1 MVQKMNSKILSMLG
15 ISRKAG
21 FAVLGFDKVKDS
33 LMSKKAKIVCLC
45 SDISDKTKKEIIF
58 FADKHNIPIFVFN
71 IVHIHL
77 YRRIRHKIRT
87 YNLRSC
93 KPCRVYDCCRQ
104 IKHYF
109 LHYHSWLLPCCK
121 AHY

>member
-1 MVQKMNSKILSMLG
+1 MNSKILSMLG

-58 FADKHNIPIFVFN
+58 FADKHNIPVIAVDCDMLELSN
-71 IVHIHL
+71 AVGMKTGIVAVTDKGIAD
-77 YRRIRHKIRT
+77 KIIALSNNT
-87 YNLRSC
+87 A
-93 KPCRVYDCCRQ
+93 Q
-104 IKHYF
+104 
-109 LHYHSWLLPCCK
+109 
-121 AHY
+121 